1 MSKTM
6 TKSGLHKAFALG
18 GAFAMSAGLASMVS
32 APEAQAYNGKED
44 PGTGI
49 VWGVGQ
55 DGSYMVPLV
64 SGGEKQGWCIDPG
77 AAYPKQGSPVKY
89 GKPTTWGKGMSAS
102 DKKKIGV
109 ALIIGKGIESGQIN
123 SQTIKVIDSING
135 ALNSARGAA
144 QKALDTAKSSPLP
157 EPAKGMAVK
166 AAQDALNKIPKG
178 GITKDVNKLAAG
190 VSGVV
195 HDVGQRN
202 ANDSNTT
209 KPPYTKPWNP
219 GRITDPEARF
229 VYNLISKYSN
239 LIPNAVLPQV
249 SFSVRE
255 SVDHSRQRMVLMD
268 DIKIDFNS
276 GGFDLNLPPIP
287 NTPGREDDK
296 ATPPTK
302 TTNKPSTT
310 PSTTTP
316 TSSETTETPSTT
328 PETTSETTPSTT
340 SETTTPSS
348 TTTPSKEK
356 EKDKP
361 EIRTS
366 AGTKSEN
373 VVDQGKT
380 ITDTVTYKNLEP
392 GETYK
397 LTGETVNKENGEK
410 DGNKGEIEFTPKT
423 ANGRVDVPIK
433 LDKVEADQL
442 VVFESLAIKKKDK
455 WDEVAT
461 HEDVDD
467 QAQTVGRIPRN
478 PQIGTSADSSTG
490 NFIQTGTTVN
500 DTVRFQG
507 LTPGKNYRLEARLM
521 CKATGEDTG
530 AVANHEFTPDKENGQ
545 TVVQGIEVTNP
556 DCLEQVVFEKLYDD
570 KGLLVASHEDIND
583 AAQTFGGEQPAK
595 KKKKT
600 PTPEKPAPKPQPK
613 PEAPMAVAN
622 ADANADSAPAP
633 APLGAA
639 PASGGGGG
647 AGGAGGAGGGAPRQ
661 VIGSVPSGDYSV
673 TGSTLF
679 NR

>member
-1 MSKTM
+1 MTKTM
-6 TKSGLHKAFALG
+6 TKSGMNKALALG
-18 GAFAMSAGLASMVS
+18 GAFAVSAGLVSMVGS
-32 APEAQAYNGKED
+32 PDAQAYNGKED

-55 DGSYMVPLV
+55 DGSYMVPLK

-77 AAYPKQGSPVKY
+77 AAYPKQGTPVKY
-89 GKPTTWGKGMSAS
+89 GDPVTWGKGMSNS

-109 ALIIGKGIESGQIN
+109 ALILGKGIEGGQIN
-123 SQTIKVIDSING
+123 PQTMKIIGGING
-135 ALNSARGAA
+135 ALDAARKGAGSIPGG
-144 QKALDTAKSSPLP
+144 DT
-157 EPAKGMAVK
+157 VK
-166 AAQDALNKIPKG
+166 NMIPDGKITTDP
-178 GITKDVNKLAAG
+178 NKLAAG
-190 VSGVV
+190 ISGVV

-202 ANDSNTT
+202 ANDKGTT

-219 GRITDPEARF
+219 SRIKDPEARF
-229 VYNLISKYSN
+229 VYDLISKYSN
-239 LIPNAVLPQV
+239 FIPNQVLPQV

-268 DIKIDFNS
+268 DIKINYDVK
-276 GGFDLNLPPIP
+276 GFKLDLPDMPNLPDMPDMP
-287 NTPGREDDK
+287 DK
-296 ATPPTK
+296 
-302 TTNKPSTT
+302 
-310 PSTTTP
+310 P
-316 TSSETTETPSTT
+316 TSSTDKPVGPDQSTPASDSGTVDTPS
-328 PETTSETTPSTT
+328 E
-340 SETTTPSS
+340 TPSS
-348 TTTPSKEK
+348 TTTSSKERK
-356 EKDKP
+356 KDKP

-373 VVDQGKT
+373 VVEQGKT

-392 GETYK
+392 GETYR
-397 LTGETVNKENGEK
+397 LTGETVNKENGQK

-433 LDKVEADQL
+433 LDKIEADQL
-442 VVFESLAIKKKDK
+442 VVFESLDIKKKDK

-467 QAQTVGRIPRN
+467 QAQTVGRLPRN
-478 PQIGTSADSSTG
+478 PQIATSADSSTG
-490 NFIQTGTTVN
+490 NAIQTGTTVN

-521 CKATGEDTG
+521 CKDTGEDTG
-530 AVANHEFTPDKENGQ
+530 AVANHEFTPDEENGQ
-545 TVVQGIEVTNP
+545 TVVQGIQVTNP

-583 AAQTFGGEQPAK
+583 AAQTFGGEQPEK

-600 PTPEKPAPKPQPK
+600 PSPEKPAPKPQPK
-613 PEAPMAVAN
+613 PESPMAVAN

-639 PASGGGGG
+639 PAAGSGGG

-661 VIGSVPSGDYSV
+661 VIGSVPSGDYSA

>member
-1 MSKTM
+1 M

-89 GKPTTWGKGMSAS
+89 GNPTTWGKGMSAS

-109 ALIIGKGIESGQIN
+109 ALILGKGIEGGQIN
-123 SQTIKVIDSING
+123 SQTVKVIDNING
-135 ALNSARGAA
+135 ALNTARGAA
-144 QKALDTAKSSPLP
+144 NKALAAAKSMPDN
-157 EPAKGMAVK
+157 PAKAPAIK
-166 AAQDALNKIPKG
+166 AAQDALNRIPKG
-178 GITKDVNKLAAG
+178 GITKDVNKIAAG

-268 DIKIDFNS
+268 DIKINFNS
-276 GGFDLNLPPIP
+276 GGFDLDLPPVP
-287 NTPGREDDK
+287 KTPGGGDGK
-296 ATPPTK
+296 VTPPK
-302 TTNKPSTT
+302 TTDKPSSPSSSTT
-310 PSTTTP
+310 PSE
-316 TSSETTETPSTT
+316 SKTTETPSTT
-328 PETTSETTPSTT
+328 PETTSETTTPSTT
-340 SETTTPSS
+340 SS
-348 TTTPSKEK
+348 TTPSKEE

-373 VVDQGKT
+373 VVEQGKT

-392 GETYK
+392 GKTYK

-433 LDKVEADQL
+433 IDKVDSDQL

-467 QAQTVGRIPRN
+467 QAQTVGRLPRN

-530 AVANHEFTPDKENGQ
+530 AVANHEFTPDQENGQ
-545 TVVQGIEVTNP
+545 TVVEGIQVANP

-600 PTPEKPAPKPQPK
+600 PAPEKPAPKPQPK

-633 APLGAA
+633 AAPLGAA
-639 PASGGGGG
+639 PASGAGGG